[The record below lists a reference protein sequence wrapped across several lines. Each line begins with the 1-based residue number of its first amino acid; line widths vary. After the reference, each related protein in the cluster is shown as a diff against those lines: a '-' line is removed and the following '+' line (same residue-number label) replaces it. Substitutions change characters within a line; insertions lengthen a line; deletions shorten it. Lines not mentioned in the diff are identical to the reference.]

1 MGVDWDYQSGNGG
14 HSQPMSY
21 VEGTSREQQVLFP
34 EALDDYISEE
44 NLVRFIDAFV
54 DGLEIEELG
63 FCRAA
68 PKETGRPP
76 YDPRD
81 LLKLYIYGYVNR
93 IRTGR
98 TLERECHRNLE
109 LMWLM
114 RKLVPDFKT
123 ITDFRKD
130 NRQAFK
136 GVFRQFVLL
145 CKGLG
150 LVGGELVAVDGSKF
164 KAVNSGQRNFTGK
177 KLERRLKELDH
188 KVERYLDE
196 MDRTDRCEQD
206 RTTDKEELKKNIEK
220 LKERKGRYEEL
231 LKELNRSG
239 QSQVS
244 LTDPDSR
251 AMALTPRGDVSYNV
265 QTAVDQKH
273 HLIVEQEVTN
283 EVLDN
288 HQLFT
293 MAQRTR
299 DLLGQAQLQVV
310 ADMGYYNHEQL
321 KQCEDAGITAHVSK
335 PLVSKNTAR
344 GLFGKEKFVYQA
356 EQDSYRCPANERLD
370 FRFESQQG
378 DKKFRYYWTKA
389 CPGCALRSQCTT
401 DPRFHRIKR
410 WEHEAVLE
418 RTEQRVKANSAI
430 MKLRQQLVE
439 HPFGSMKFWNDQRHF
454 LMKGLEKVRA
464 EFSLSTLA
472 YDIKRAMNLVGLKA
486 LMAAL
491 N

>member
-1 MGVDWDYQSGNGG
+1 
-14 HSQPMSY
+14 MSY
-21 VEGTSREQQVLFP
+21 IEGESREQRVLFP
-34 EALDDYISEE
+34 EVLDDYISED

-54 DGLEIEELG
+54 DGLEMEELG
-63 FCRAA
+63 FDRTA

-81 LLKLYIYGYVNR
+81 LLKLYIYGYLNR
-93 IRTGR
+93 VRTGR
-98 TLERECHRNLE
+98 TLERECQRNVE

-114 RKLVPDFKT
+114 RKLRPDFKT

-130 NRQAFK
+130 NRKAFR

-164 KAVNSGQRNFTGK
+164 KAVNSGQRNFSQK
-177 KLERRLKELDH
+177 KLEERLKKIDE

-196 MDRTDRCEQD
+196 MDRGDEEGKDTEISAA
-206 RTTDKEELKKNIEK
+206 ELKQKIEK

-231 LKELNRSG
+231 LKELGASG

-244 LTDPDSR
+244 LTDPESR
-251 AMALTPRGDVSYNV
+251 AMALTPRGEVSYNV

-273 HLIVEQEVTN
+273 HLIVEQDVTN
-283 EVLDN
+283 EGLDN

-293 MAQRTR
+293 MAQKTKQM
-299 DLLGQAQLQVV
+299 LGQDELQVV
-310 ADMGYYNHEQL
+310 ADMGYYNHEEL
-321 KQCEDAGITAHVSK
+321 KRCEEAGITTYVSK

-344 GLFGKEKFVYQA
+344 GLFGKEKFVYEA
-356 EQDSYRCPANERLD
+356 DGDCYRCPAKERLD
-370 FRFESQQG
+370 FRFETQEG
-378 DKKFRYYWTKA
+378 DKKFRYYWTQA
-389 CPGCALRSQCTT
+389 CPGCALKAQCTT

-418 RTEQRVKANSAI
+418 RIEQRVNANTVI
-430 MKLRQQLVE
+430 LKLRKQLVE
-439 HPFGSMKFWNDQRHF
+439 HPFGTIKFWNDQRHF
-454 LMKGLEKVRA
+454 LMRGLEKVKA

-472 YDIKRAMNLVGLKA
+472 YDIKRALNIVGVRGLI
-486 LMAAL
+486 AAL

>member
-1 MGVDWDYQSGNGG
+1 
-14 HSQPMSY
+14 MSY
-21 VEGTSREQQVLFP
+21 VEGASREQRVLFP
-34 EALDDYISEE
+34 EALDDYVTEE
-44 NLVRFIDAFV
+44 NVVRFIDTFV
-54 DGLEIEELG
+54 DGLEMEELG
-63 FCRAA
+63 FGRTA

-81 LLKLYIYGYVNR
+81 LLKLYIYGYINR

-98 TLERECHRNLE
+98 TLERECHRNVE

-114 RKLVPDFKT
+114 RKLRPDFKT

-130 NRQAFK
+130 NRRAFK
-136 GVFRQFVLL
+136 GVFRQFVML

-150 LVGGELVAVDGSKF
+150 LVSGELVAVDGSKF
-164 KAVNSGQRNFTGK
+164 KAVNSGQRHFTKK
-177 KLERRLKELDH
+177 KLERRLKELDQ

-196 MDRTDRCEQD
+196 MDRTDGSEKQ
-206 RTTDKEELKKNIEK
+206 TAVDKEDLKQKIER
-220 LKERKGRYEEL
+220 LKERKGRYEEF
-231 LKELNRSG
+231 LKELNQSG

-251 AMALTPRGDVSYNV
+251 AMALTPRGEVSYNV
-265 QTAVDQKH
+265 QTAVDSKH

-293 MAQRTR
+293 MAQRIR
-299 DLLGQAQLQVV
+299 EMLGQDELQVV
-310 ADMGYYNHEQL
+310 ADMGYYNHEEL
-321 KQCEDAGITAHVSK
+321 KQCEEAGITAYVSK

-344 GLFGKEKFVYQA
+344 GLFGKEKFVYEA
-356 EQDSYRCPANERLD
+356 DGDCYRCPAKERLD
-370 FRFESQQG
+370 FRFETQEG

-389 CPGCALRSQCTT
+389 CPGCALKAQCST

-410 WEHEAVLE
+410 WEHEGVLE
-418 RTEQRVKANSAI
+418 RLEQRVKANLLI
-430 MKLRQQLVE
+430 LKLRKQLVE
-439 HPFGSMKFWNDQRHF
+439 HPFGSIKFWNDQRHF
-454 LMKGLEKVRA
+454 LMRGLEKVRA

-472 YDIKRAMNLVGLKA
+472 YDIKRAMNIVGVKGL
-486 LMAAL
+486 LAAV

>member
-1 MGVDWDYQSGNGG
+1 
-14 HSQPMSY
+14 MSY
-21 VEGTSREQQVLFP
+21 IEGESREQRVLFP
-34 EALDDYISEE
+34 EVLDDYISEE

-54 DGLEIEELG
+54 DGLEMEELG
-63 FCRAA
+63 FDRTA

-81 LLKLYIYGYVNR
+81 LLKLYIYGYLNR
-93 IRTGR
+93 VRTGR
-98 TLERECHRNLE
+98 TLERECQRNVE

-114 RKLVPDFKT
+114 RKLRPDFKT

-130 NRQAFK
+130 NRKAFR

-164 KAVNSGQRNFTGK
+164 KAVNSGQRNFSQK
-177 KLERRLKELDH
+177 KLEERLKKIDE

-196 MDRTDRCEQD
+196 MDRGDEEGKDTEISAA
-206 RTTDKEELKKNIEK
+206 ELKQKIEK

-231 LKELNRSG
+231 LKELGASG

-244 LTDPDSR
+244 LTDPESR
-251 AMALTPRGDVSYNV
+251 AMALTPRGEVSYNV
-265 QTAVDQKH
+265 QTAVDRKH
-273 HLIVEQEVTN
+273 HLIVEQDVTN
-283 EVLDN
+283 EGLDN

-293 MAQRTR
+293 MAQKTKQM
-299 DLLGQAQLQVV
+299 LGQDELQVV
-310 ADMGYYNHEQL
+310 ADMGYYNHEEL
-321 KQCEDAGITAHVSK
+321 KRCEEAGITTYVSK

-344 GLFGKEKFVYQA
+344 GLFGKEKFVYEA
-356 EQDSYRCPANERLD
+356 DGDCYRCPAKERLD
-370 FRFESQQG
+370 FRFETQEG

-389 CPGCALRSQCTT
+389 CPGCALKAQCTT

-418 RTEQRVKANSAI
+418 RIEQRVNANTVI
-430 MKLRQQLVE
+430 LKLRKQLVE
-439 HPFGSMKFWNDQRHF
+439 HPFGTIKFWNDQRHF
-454 LMKGLEKVRA
+454 LMRGLEKVKA

-472 YDIKRAMNLVGLKA
+472 YDIKRALNIVGVRGLI
-486 LMAAL
+486 AAL

>member
-1 MGVDWDYQSGNGG
+1 
-14 HSQPMSY
+14 MSY
-21 VEGTSREQQVLFP
+21 IEGESREQRVLFP
-34 EALDDYISEE
+34 EVLDDYISEE

-54 DGLEIEELG
+54 DGLEMEELG
-63 FCRAA
+63 FDRTA

-98 TLERECHRNLE
+98 TLERECQRNVE

-114 RKLVPDFKT
+114 RKLRPDFKT

-130 NRQAFK
+130 NRKAFR

-164 KAVNSGQRNFTGK
+164 KAVNSGQRNFSQK
-177 KLERRLKELDH
+177 KLEERLKKIDE

-196 MDRTDRCEQD
+196 MDRGDEEGKDTEISAA
-206 RTTDKEELKKNIEK
+206 ELKQKIEK

-231 LKELNRSG
+231 LKELGASG

-244 LTDPDSR
+244 LTDPESR
-251 AMALTPRGDVSYNV
+251 AMALTPRGEVSYNV

-273 HLIVEQEVTN
+273 HLIVEQDVTN
-283 EVLDN
+283 EGLDN

-293 MAQRTR
+293 MAQKTKQM
-299 DLLGQAQLQVV
+299 LGQDELQVV
-310 ADMGYYNHEQL
+310 ADMGYYNHEEL
-321 KQCEDAGITAHVSK
+321 KRCEEAGITTYVSK

-344 GLFGKEKFVYQA
+344 GLFGKEKFVYEA
-356 EQDSYRCPANERLD
+356 DGDCYRCPAKERLD
-370 FRFESQQG
+370 FRFETQEG
-378 DKKFRYYWTKA
+378 DKKFRYYWTQA
-389 CPGCALRSQCTT
+389 CPGCALKAQCTT

-418 RTEQRVKANSAI
+418 RIEQRVNANTVI
-430 MKLRQQLVE
+430 LKLRKQLVE
-439 HPFGSMKFWNDQRHF
+439 HPFGTIKFWNDQRHF
-454 LMKGLEKVRA
+454 LMRGLEKVKA

-472 YDIKRAMNLVGLKA
+472 YDIKRALNIVGVRGLI
-486 LMAAL
+486 AAL

>member
-1 MGVDWDYQSGNGG
+1 
-14 HSQPMSY
+14 MSY
-21 VEGTSREQQVLFP
+21 IEGESREQRVLFP
-34 EALDDYISEE
+34 EVLDDYISED

-54 DGLEIEELG
+54 DGLEMEELG
-63 FCRAA
+63 FDRTA

-81 LLKLYIYGYVNR
+81 LLKLYIYGYLNR
-93 IRTGR
+93 VRTGR
-98 TLERECHRNLE
+98 TLERECQRNVE

-114 RKLVPDFKT
+114 RKLRPDFKT

-130 NRQAFK
+130 NRKAFR

-164 KAVNSGQRNFTGK
+164 KAVNSGQRNFSQK
-177 KLERRLKELDH
+177 KLEERLKKIDE

-196 MDRTDRCEQD
+196 MDRGDEEGKDTEISAA
-206 RTTDKEELKKNIEK
+206 ELKQKIEK

-231 LKELNRSG
+231 LKELGASG

-244 LTDPDSR
+244 LTDPESR
-251 AMALTPRGDVSYNV
+251 AMALTPRGEVSYNV

-273 HLIVEQEVTN
+273 HLIVEQDVTN
-283 EVLDN
+283 EGLDN

-293 MAQRTR
+293 MAQKTKQM
-299 DLLGQAQLQVV
+299 LGQDELQVV
-310 ADMGYYNHEQL
+310 ADMGYYNHEEL
-321 KQCEDAGITAHVSK
+321 KRCEEAGIKTYVSK

-344 GLFGKEKFVYQA
+344 GLFGKEKFVYEA
-356 EQDSYRCPANERLD
+356 DGDCYRCPAKERLD
-370 FRFESQQG
+370 FRFETQEG
-378 DKKFRYYWTKA
+378 DKKFRYYWTQA
-389 CPGCALRSQCTT
+389 CPGCALKAQCTT

-418 RTEQRVKANSAI
+418 RIEQRVKANTVI
-430 MKLRQQLVE
+430 LKLRQQLVE
-439 HPFGSMKFWNDQRHF
+439 HPFGTIKFWNDQRHF
-454 LMKGLEKVRA
+454 LMRGLEKVKA

-472 YDIKRAMNLVGLKA
+472 YDIKRALNIVGVRGLI
-486 LMAAL
+486 AAL

>member
-1 MGVDWDYQSGNGG
+1 
-14 HSQPMSY
+14 
-21 VEGTSREQQVLFP
+21 
-34 EALDDYISEE
+34 
-44 NLVRFIDAFV
+44 
-54 DGLEIEELG
+54 
-63 FCRAA
+63 
-68 PKETGRPP
+68 
-76 YDPRD
+76 
-81 LLKLYIYGYVNR
+81 
-93 IRTGR
+93 
-98 TLERECHRNLE
+98 
-109 LMWLM
+109 MWLM
-114 RKLVPDFKT
+114 RKLRPDFKT

-150 LVGGELVAVDGSKF
+150 LVGGELVALDGSKF
-164 KAVNSGQRNFTGK
+164 KAVNSGERHFTGK

-196 MDRTDRCEQD
+196 LDRSDGLEED
-206 RTTDKEELKKNIEK
+206 SPVDKEDLKQKIEK

-231 LKELNRSG
+231 LKELKSTG

-251 AMALTPRGDVSYNV
+251 AMALTPRGEVSYNV

-273 HLIVEQEVTN
+273 HLIVAQEVTN

-293 MAQRTR
+293 MADRTR
-299 DLLGQAQLQVV
+299 QSLGQKELQVV
-310 ADMGYYNHEQL
+310 ADMGYYNHEEL
-321 KQCEDAGITAHVSK
+321 KQCEEAGITTYVSK

-344 GLFGKEKFVYQA
+344 GLLGKERFVYQPD
-356 EQDSYRCPANERLD
+356 QDCYRCPANERLD
-370 FRFESQQG
+370 FRFETQEG
-378 DKKFRYYWTKA
+378 EKKFRYYWTKA
-389 CPGCALRSQCTT
+389 CPRCPLKAQCTT

-418 RTEQRVKANSAI
+418 RLEQRVKANFVLI
-430 MKLRQQLVE
+430 KLRKQLVE

-454 LMKGLEKVRA
+454 LMRGLEKVRA

-472 YDIKRAMNLVGLKA
+472 YDIKRALKIVGVRG

-491 N
+491 S

>member
-1 MGVDWDYQSGNGG
+1 
-14 HSQPMSY
+14 MSY
-21 VEGTSREQQVLFP
+21 IEGESREQRVLFP
-34 EALDDYISEE
+34 EVLDDYISEE

-54 DGLEIEELG
+54 DGLEMEELG
-63 FCRAA
+63 FDRTA

-81 LLKLYIYGYVNR
+81 LLKLYIYGYLNR
-93 IRTGR
+93 VRTGR
-98 TLERECHRNLE
+98 TLERECQRNVE

-114 RKLVPDFKT
+114 RKLRPDFKT

-130 NRQAFK
+130 NRKAFR

-164 KAVNSGQRNFTGK
+164 KAVNSGQRNFSQK
-177 KLERRLKELDH
+177 KLEERLKKIDE

-196 MDRTDRCEQD
+196 MDRGDEEGKDTEISAA
-206 RTTDKEELKKNIEK
+206 ELKQKIEK

-231 LKELNRSG
+231 LKELGASG

-244 LTDPDSR
+244 LTDPESR
-251 AMALTPRGDVSYNV
+251 AMALTPRGEVSYNV

-273 HLIVEQEVTN
+273 HLIVEQDVTN
-283 EVLDN
+283 EGLDN

-293 MAQRTR
+293 MAQKTQQM
-299 DLLGQAQLQVV
+299 LGQDELQVV
-310 ADMGYYNHEQL
+310 ADMGYYNHEEL
-321 KQCEDAGITAHVSK
+321 KRCEEAGIKTYVSK

-344 GLFGKEKFVYQA
+344 GLFGKEKFVYEA
-356 EQDSYRCPANERLD
+356 DGDCYRCPAKERLD
-370 FRFESQQG
+370 FRFETQEG

-389 CPGCALRSQCTT
+389 CPGCALKAQCTT

-418 RTEQRVKANSAI
+418 RIEQRVNANTVI
-430 MKLRQQLVE
+430 LKLRKQLVE
-439 HPFGSMKFWNDQRHF
+439 HPFGTIKFWNDQRHF
-454 LMKGLEKVRA
+454 LMRGLEKVKA

-472 YDIKRAMNLVGLKA
+472 YDIKRALNIVGVRGLI
-486 LMAAL
+486 AAL

>member
-1 MGVDWDYQSGNGG
+1 
-14 HSQPMSY
+14 MSY
-21 VEGTSREQQVLFP
+21 IEGESREQRVLFP
-34 EALDDYISEE
+34 EVLDDYISED

-54 DGLEIEELG
+54 DGLEMEELG
-63 FCRAA
+63 FDRTA

-81 LLKLYIYGYVNR
+81 LLKLYIYGYLNR
-93 IRTGR
+93 VRTGR
-98 TLERECHRNLE
+98 TLERECQRNVE

-114 RKLVPDFKT
+114 RKLRPDFKT

-130 NRQAFK
+130 NRKAFR

-164 KAVNSGQRNFTGK
+164 KAVNSGQRNFSQK
-177 KLERRLKELDH
+177 KLEERLKKIDE

-196 MDRTDRCEQD
+196 MDRGDEEGKDTEISAA
-206 RTTDKEELKKNIEK
+206 ELKQKIEK

-231 LKELNRSG
+231 LKELGASG

-244 LTDPDSR
+244 LTDPESR
-251 AMALTPRGDVSYNV
+251 AMALTPRGEVSYNV

-273 HLIVEQEVTN
+273 HLIVEQDVTN
-283 EVLDN
+283 EGLDN

-293 MAQRTR
+293 MAQKTQQM
-299 DLLGQAQLQVV
+299 LGQDELQVV
-310 ADMGYYNHEQL
+310 ADMGYYNHEEL
-321 KQCEDAGITAHVSK
+321 KRCEEAGIKTYVSK

-344 GLFGKEKFVYQA
+344 GLFGKEKFVYEA
-356 EQDSYRCPANERLD
+356 DGDCYRCPAKERLD
-370 FRFESQQG
+370 FRFETQEG

-389 CPGCALRSQCTT
+389 CPGCALKAQCTT

-418 RTEQRVKANSAI
+418 RIEQRVNANTVI
-430 MKLRQQLVE
+430 LKLRKQLVE
-439 HPFGSMKFWNDQRHF
+439 HPFGTIKFWNDQRHF
-454 LMKGLEKVRA
+454 LMRGLEKVKA

-472 YDIKRAMNLVGLKA
+472 YDIKRALNIVGVRGLI
-486 LMAAL
+486 AAL

>member
-1 MGVDWDYQSGNGG
+1 
-14 HSQPMSY
+14 MSY
-21 VEGTSREQQVLFP
+21 IEGESREQRVLFP
-34 EALDDYISEE
+34 EVLDDYISED

-54 DGLEIEELG
+54 DGLEMEELG
-63 FCRAA
+63 FDRTA

-81 LLKLYIYGYVNR
+81 LLKLYIYGYLNR
-93 IRTGR
+93 VRTGR
-98 TLERECHRNLE
+98 TLERECQRNVE

-114 RKLVPDFKT
+114 RKLRPDFKT

-130 NRQAFK
+130 NRKAFR

-164 KAVNSGQRNFTGK
+164 KAVNSGQRNFSQK
-177 KLERRLKELDH
+177 KLEERLKKIDE

-196 MDRTDRCEQD
+196 MDRGDEEGKDTEISAA
-206 RTTDKEELKKNIEK
+206 ELKQKIEK

-231 LKELNRSG
+231 LKELGASG

-244 LTDPDSR
+244 LTDPESR
-251 AMALTPRGDVSYNV
+251 AMALTPRGEVSYNV

-273 HLIVEQEVTN
+273 HLIVEQDVTN
-283 EVLDN
+283 EGLDN

-293 MAQRTR
+293 MAQKTKQM
-299 DLLGQAQLQVV
+299 LGQDELQVV
-310 ADMGYYNHEQL
+310 ADMGYYNHEEL
-321 KQCEDAGITAHVSK
+321 KRCEEAGITTYVSK

-344 GLFGKEKFVYQA
+344 GLFGKEKFVYEA
-356 EQDSYRCPANERLD
+356 DGDCYRCPAKERLD
-370 FRFESQQG
+370 FRFETQEG

-389 CPGCALRSQCTT
+389 CPGCALKAQCTT

-418 RTEQRVKANSAI
+418 RIEQRVKANTVI
-430 MKLRQQLVE
+430 LKLRQQLVE
-439 HPFGSMKFWNDQRHF
+439 HPFGTIKFWNDQRHF
-454 LMKGLEKVRA
+454 LMRGLEKVKA

-472 YDIKRAMNLVGLKA
+472 YDIKRALNIVGVRGLI
-486 LMAAL
+486 AAL